1 MSPSV
6 LPSFPPPPSLSLYRR
21 GIDIA
26 GNTVGI
32 AFVGTMCG
40 TLSSVGL
47 SQDRRSGV
55 DSVGS
60 TAAHEL
66 GHIFNMAHDD
76 GQS

>member
-6 LPSFPPPPSLSLYRR
+6 LPSFPPPSLSLYRR
-21 GIDIA
+21 GIDIS
-26 GNTVGI
+26 GNTVGF
-32 AFVGTMCG
+32 AFVGTMCS
-40 TLSSVGL
+40 TLSSIGL